1 VLKGFRERLEPC
13 SWWPTACRRQ
23 PSATAARPKKPFACG
38 CRGVPPG
45 ITLAYGEA
53 TNRITTSGYTYDL
66 NGNLT
71 AMPSVNG
78 GPAITGIQWDVLDRM
93 TQATANG
100 STTSY
105 KYDAFGRR
113 VESSTW
119 PYGYP
124 VPRVYFYDMGG
135 RLLAEYGNVYAG
147 ATPTK
152 KYEYF
157 AGQQLGQYKDRVG
170 SVRNTNGGVSSHYY
184 PFGEEITSTANDRYK
199 FAETFRDADSGL
211 DYALNRYYASGIG
224 RFLSPDRGGK
234 SSANPANPMSWN
246 RYSYA
251 DNDPINRYDPAGM
264 VTVAVGDGWFVEC
277 NFFDTGDPFCYV
289 WAFGPG
295 PGPAPPPIGSG
306 GTVGSGA
313 VDSFAAAQASF
324 KGAAQDLAKKG
335 KFKKRCEDDF
345 RALHVTDNQ
354 VRTGAASAVF
364 LNGVGSDVTLAS
376 LYATSPVQSIAAQ
389 AAAVTGTVGDLIASK
404 ASTTVAVAQLGG
416 PNIYLNPGAINPADY
431 WQNIANVLHEVL
443 HNVTGLTDP
452 DIERLLHLPETE
464 ASDAI
469 TQKLKKDCF

>member
-113 VESSTW
+113 VAQETLSGTNW
-119 PYGYP
+119 F
-124 VPRVYFYDMGG
+124 FYDMSG
-135 RLLAEYGNVYAG
+135 RLLVTYPWMNGYQPVRTA
-147 ATPTK
+147 
-152 KYEYF
+152 YF
-157 AGQQLGQYKDRVG
+157 AGQRVGQYSDRVG
-170 SVRNTNGGVSSHYY
+170 STRYTAPIVTPPFTYSHYY
-184 PFGEEITSTANDRYK
+184 PFGEEVTSTQNDRYK
-199 FAETFRDADSGL
+199 FAETYRDADSGL
-211 DYALNRYYASGIG
+211 DYAMNRYYAASIG
-224 RFLSPDRGGK
+224 RFLSPDRLGK
-234 SSANPANPMSWN
+234 SSANPSKPMSWN

-251 DNDPINRYDPAGM
+251 EDDPVNGYDPAGM
-264 VTVAVGDGWFVEC
+264 VTIAVGDGWFVEC

-295 PGPAPPPIGSG
+295 PGPGPGTG
-306 GTVGSGA
+306 GTVPADPTDPDKACPDNIKNFFVTMAPIAQTLAEKWKTDLNFILALSAYESGWLG
-313 VDSFAAAQASF
+313 QH
-324 KGAAQDLAKKG
+324 AQDLHNPFGLTKG
-335 KFKKRCEDDF
+335 GGRDLSFPTYE
-345 RALHVTDNQ
+345 
-354 VRTGAASAVF
+354 
-364 LNGVGSDVTLAS
+364 
-376 LYATSPVQSIAAQ
+376 
-389 AAAVTGTVGDLIASK
+389 AAAAYWSRNFGSYIAGTR
-404 ASTTVAVAQLGG
+404 TVEDFVAKLQ
-416 PNIYLNPGAINPADY
+416 PHYNFETPSWTQDVADVY
-431 WQNIANVLHEVL
+431 DSVLA
-443 HNVTGLTDP
+443 
-452 DIERLLHLPETE
+452 RR
-464 ASDAI
+464 
-469 TQKLKKDCF
+469 KKCGQ